1 MDESAKMEISVKT
14 LRQLR
19 QYESVLVDLVYGLYL
34 DWAYEVKDLD
44 NAFEYAEKHGFKEF
58 KEYLED
64 KTIDFFLNDEDIME
78 MIKWKTGNQ

>member
-1 MDESAKMEISVKT
+1 MYIRTQRALAVGVSG
-14 LRQLR
+14 QLR

-58 KEYLED
+58 KEYLDD
-64 KTIDFFLNDEDIME
+64 KTIDLFLDDEDILE
-78 MIKWKTGNQ
+78 FIKWKTGN